1 MKFKLRARK
10 NRYELIIESLK
21 AEIYD
26 KDKEIERLKEQLKQE
41 TQVMNKIKKLPT
53 AKKHELGIL

>member
-41 TQVMNKIKKLPT
+41 NQVMNKIRKLPT
-53 AKKHELGIL
+53 AKKRELGII